1 MKLQHYSEMNTEKNM
16 MRATSLL
23 MGLMW
28 LLFGHFAYAQ
38 QNTVV
43 LEKIEYT
50 SLAGGM
56 GQLQMEFSGPAPE
69 AGSFTINNPARIA
82 IDLPGTELGAV
93 NKSHAFD
100 AGITRH
106 IRLVE
111 AGGRTRVVM
120 SLSRLVPFEMRQE
133 RNFLYV
139 SLKGGSGSGS
149 AVSSTLGRAM
159 SGLGKEKSEAKII
172 ENIDFR
178 RGPEGNGKIIVTL
191 TDPNT
196 VVDVNQKGEK
206 IQIDFV
212 GARMPERLERRL
224 DVADFATPVTT
235 IDSFN
240 IEGGTRMLITP
251 IGDYEQLAYQ
261 ADNIYTIDF
270 QFVSREELE
279 KAKKEKFGFT
289 GEKLSLNFQNI
300 EVRAVL
306 QLVADFTGLNIVA
319 SDTVQGNITLRLK
332 NVPWDQA
339 LDIILKTRG
348 LGMRQAGNV
357 LLIAPNDEIAAREKQ
372 ELEALKQKEELAPL
386 RTEYFQV
393 NYAKASDI
401 AALLKAEGNS
411 LMSERG
417 NVTIDE
423 RTNLLMVLD
432 TVDKLEDVGRLVKKL
447 DVPVRQVLI
456 ESRIVIAND
465 DFSRDL
471 GVRTGFTKI
480 RPNGS
485 DGFVGTSGT
494 YSSTDT
500 MVSSALDNLASS
512 GTPYPIE
519 IPTGS
524 TNRLNVN
531 LPVINPA
538 GSIAFAILGS
548 DYLVDLELSAMQK
561 EGEGEVISN
570 PRVVTSNQKQ
580 AQIEQGVE
588 IPYQEATS
596 SGATSV
602 SFKKAVLSLTVT
614 PQITPDDRVILDLDV
629 SKDNVGEVFNGIP
642 TINTRNVQTQVLVD
656 NGDTVV
662 LGGIYEQVWYDE
674 VDKVPFL
681 GDIPVLGYLFKTTR
695 KKDDKAE
702 LLIFVTPKILKDGL
716 LSQFE

>member
-1 MKLQHYSEMNTEKNM
+1 
-16 MRATSLL
+16 

-28 LLFGHFAYAQ
+28 LLLSHFAYAVQ
-38 QNTVV
+38 STVV

-50 SLAGGM
+50 SLAGGL

-82 IDLPGTELGAV
+82 IDLPDTELGAV
-93 NKSHAFD
+93 NKSHTFD

-106 IRLVE
+106 IRLIE
-111 AGGRTRVVM
+111 AGGRARVVM
-120 SLSRLVPFEMRQE
+120 SLSRLVPFEIRQE
-133 RNFLYV
+133 RNFLFV
-139 SLKGGSGSGS
+139 SLKGGASSAS

-159 SGLGKEKSEAKII
+159 SGLAKEKGDGKSI

-178 RGPEGNGKIIVTL
+178 RGIEGEGKILVNL

-206 IQIDFV
+206 LQIDFV
-212 GARMPERLERRL
+212 GTKLPEKFERRL

-235 IDSFN
+235 IDTFN

-251 IGDYEQLAYQ
+251 TGDYEQLAYQ
-261 ADNIYTIDF
+261 ADNMYTIDF
-270 QFVSREELE
+270 RFVSREELE

-306 QLVADFTGLNIVA
+306 QLIADFTALNIVA

-357 LLIAPNDEIAAREKQ
+357 LLIAPNEEIAAREKQ
-372 ELEALKQKEELAPL
+372 ELEAQKQKEELAPL
-386 RTEYFQV
+386 RTEYFQI
-393 NYAKASDI
+393 NYAKASEI
-401 AALLKAEGNS
+401 ASLLKAQDNS

-417 NVTIDE
+417 HVSIDE

-432 TVDKLEDVGRLVKKL
+432 TADKLEDIGRLVKKL
-447 DVPVRQVLI
+447 DIPVRQVLI

-465 DFSRDL
+465 DFSKDL
-471 GVRTGFTKI
+471 GVRTGFTKV

-485 DGFVGTSGT
+485 DGFGGTSGT
-494 YSSTDT
+494 YAATDT
-500 MVSSALDNLASS
+500 MAASALDNLGTS

-524 TNRLNVN
+524 TDRLNVN
-531 LPVINPA
+531 LPVTNPA
-538 GSIAFAILGS
+538 GTIAFAILGS
-548 DYLVDLELSAMQK
+548 DYLVDLELSAMES
-561 EGEGEVISN
+561 EGEGELISN
-570 PRVVTSNQKQ
+570 PRVVTSNQSE
-580 AQIEQGVE
+580 AVIEQGVE
-588 IPYQEATS
+588 IPYQEASS

-602 SFKKAVLSLTVT
+602 SFKKAVLALRVT
-614 PQITPDDRVILDLDV
+614 PQITPDDRVILNLDV
-629 SKDNVGEVFNGIP
+629 SKDNVGDVYNGIP
-642 TINTRNVQTQVLVD
+642 SIDTQNVNTEVLVD

-662 LGGIYEQVWYDE
+662 LGGIYEQVWYDQ